1 MKEMNEPG
9 IIGIKIGSNIKQSS
23 NIELNALIKTSFM
36 SFFGICALCVLC
48 LPLDLDYLTYYKNK
62 NPKDIPKPMPSAN
75 LREVIDE
82 WDVKFINSIE
92 LDNVFDLI
100 NATNYTDIPSL
111 NKINSEIDYN
121 NGWSFYIVV
130 KNNNNFNIPISSTFS
145 IDIKCDKNIDELGY
159 CTEQN
164 RNNNNE
170 ITLLCTPQSEINK
183 AVLNF
188 DLCDSIV
195 GDIIEFK
202 RNIKMDIQLHNNT
215 IEEGEDKT
223 QAILI
228 ITKEEDPL
236 WDEPTH
242 SLLGYA
248 FYKCEPIC
256 YLISNPSSISIISPD
271 SKIMG
276 QLDVDI
282 IPHDIVI

>member
-1 MKEMNEPG
+1 
-9 IIGIKIGSNIKQSS
+9 
-23 NIELNALIKTSFM
+23 M
-36 SFFGICALCVLC
+36 SFFGIWSLCVLC

-75 LREVIDE
+75 LSEVIDE

-100 NATNYTDIPSL
+100 NATNYMDIPSL

-170 ITLLCTPQSEINK
+170 IILLCTPQSEINK

-195 GDIIEFK
+195 GDIVEFK
-202 RNIKMDIQLHNNT
+202 RNI
-215 IEEGEDKT
+215 
-223 QAILI
+223 
-228 ITKEEDPL
+228 
-236 WDEPTH
+236 
-242 SLLGYA
+242 
-248 FYKCEPIC
+248 
-256 YLISNPSSISIISPD
+256 
-271 SKIMG
+271 
-276 QLDVDI
+276 
-282 IPHDIVI
+282 

>member
-1 MKEMNEPG
+1 MNQELL
-9 IIGIKIGSNIKQSS
+9 
-23 NIELNALIKTSFM
+23 ELNAPIKNSFM

-75 LREVIDE
+75 LSEIIDE

-100 NATNYTDIPSL
+100 NATNYMDIPSL

-195 GDIIEFK
+195 GDIVEFK

-215 IEEGEDKT
+215 IKEGEDKA

-228 ITKEEDPL
+228 YNIT
-236 WDEPTH
+236 
-242 SLLGYA
+242 
-248 FYKCEPIC
+248 
-256 YLISNPSSISIISPD
+256 
-271 SKIMG
+271 
-276 QLDVDI
+276 
-282 IPHDIVI
+282 

>member
-1 MKEMNEPG
+1 MK
-9 IIGIKIGSNIKQSS
+9 NIKFK
-23 NIELNALIKTSFM
+23 NNYILIS
-36 SFFGICALCVLC
+36 
-48 LPLDLDYLTYYKNK
+48 
-62 NPKDIPKPMPSAN
+62 
-75 LREVIDE
+75 RR
-82 WDVKFINSIE
+82 
-92 LDNVFDLI
+92 
-100 NATNYTDIPSL
+100 
-111 NKINSEIDYN
+111 NKINSDIKY
-121 NGWSFYIVV
+121 
-130 KNNNNFNIPISSTFS
+130 NNNFNIPISSTFS

-170 ITLLCTPQSEINK
+170 IILLCTPQSEINK

-195 GDIIEFK
+195 DDIVEFK

-215 IEEGEDKT
+215 IEEGEDKA

-256 YLISNPSSISIISPD
+256 YLMSNPSSISIISPD